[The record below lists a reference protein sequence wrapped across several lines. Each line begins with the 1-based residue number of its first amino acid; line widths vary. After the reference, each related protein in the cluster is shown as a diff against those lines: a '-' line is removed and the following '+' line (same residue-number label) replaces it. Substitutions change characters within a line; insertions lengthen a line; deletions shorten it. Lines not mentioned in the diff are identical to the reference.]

1 MRICS
6 PPVQF
11 RGDGV
16 LRVTRQ
22 VGSSRAFRPPA
33 RYQADNVEI
42 ALSGNV
48 KVAGVV
54 LAETMDGLRQ
64 A

>member
-1 MRICS
+1 MLKFTGQI
-6 PPVQF
+6 
-11 RGDGV
+11 D
-16 LRVTRQ
+16 
-22 VGSSRAFRPPA
+22 SSRAFRLPA
-33 RYQADNVEI
+33 GYKADNVEI